1 MNEEDKQ
8 LLFIDLCGRLPY
20 GVIVQVNDGLKGTYD
35 SQLVQVF
42 CDRASCSVSVYNPL
56 KECICID
63 SVKPYLR
70 PISSMTEEE
79 KEELRDT
86 YDWLYSEYPW
96 DDEDEDEDDVG
107 CHPEP
112 STETYDWYNRKMFDH
127 RGFIPNGLALEAP
140 EGMYK

>member
-1 MNEEDKQ
+1 MTKEEKQ
-8 LLFIDLCGRLPY
+8 LLLQDLCGRLPY

-70 PISSMTEEE
+70 PMSSMTEEE
-79 KEELRDT
+79 YDQLYIDSRVKEDSVDILDALENDM
-86 YDWLYSEYPW
+86 DAIQWLLKN
-96 DDEDEDEDDVG
+96 
-107 CHPEP
+107 H
-112 STETYDWYNRKMFDH
+112 FDFM
-127 RGFIPNGLALEAP
+127 GLIPKGLAITVTEENNP
-140 EGMYK
+140 YEN